1 MSNTN
6 EGSYSLLN
14 PLTVLNKRLKDK
26 EGGGAAR
33 SGRYIP
39 FTVSQAP
46 TYTETEVIKENKK
59 GLNDYKKE
67 TDKHGLK
74 LIDRLAEWL
83 VYLRATAPQHKR
95 KTLSF
100 QVQFRSMWPEW

>member
-14 PLTVLNKRLKDK
+14 PLTVLNKRLEDK

-39 FTVSQAP
+39 CLQFHKHQHTQK
-46 TYTETEVIKENKK
+46 VIKENKK

-83 VYLRATAPQHKR
+83 VYLKATAPQHKR